1 MSSVENQT
9 PEKNDPS
16 EESESSQVENITQPA
31 SPVLDFLSTTNGSQI
46 ATQMISAFQSLQQEG
61 GKTQLAI
68 NKFEKLITCVLVVVI
83 ITAVTALTYFD
94 KFTPSIGVLFGSLVG
109 YIYGKKS

>member
-1 MSSVENQT
+1 MSIDEKLKIDKVETTSENGNEQT
-9 PEKNDPS
+9 
-16 EESESSQVENITQPA
+16 ESHIQQS

-46 ATQMISAFQSLQQEG
+46 ATQMISAFQGLQHEG
-61 GKTQLAI
+61 SKTQLAI
-68 NKFEKLITCVLVVVI
+68 SKFEKLVTCVLVVVVI
-83 ITAVTALTYFD
+83 AAVTTLTYFD